1 MKISVFKN
9 NINVII
15 DIINKKINKILRASQ
30 ISIYLIVGLCFVTGL
45 FLHIEWN
52 DLSILQARSLDEYA
66 FVEPLINISDGIKVF
81 SLEKIFSFIFYSYGF
96 LYFFLNFLSTFLYL
110 DEIMNPAFISSIR
123 VLAVSIFCANL
134 LIFYKIIDQSIIS
147 LLERVVLMF
156 ILVTMPAIWTFSG
169 YIHPDFLMMCSFL
182 ASVMSM
188 IKADKQINKFY
199 WFSLALYGFAISIK
213 FQALIFF
220 PFYIWVWLAYL
231 SDKSSKKVFFFRSIV
246 KSLFLILFI
255 FIATNPYVLS
265 SQGFDAWMASINAD
279 FLSNKTNH
287 GNDERVLLMD
297 KLNFS
302 LFEFYYDKFV
312 LAVLLFSSIFMVL
325 KESYKK
331 SFSVYGGIAIFCIL
345 YFCYLMFFVNK
356 SWALY
361 FLPFGI
367 ASIIVLINLP
377 EMVQFKFFKI
387 KRFRLILL
395 STILL
400 SNVLNNFALNKE
412 IFLNHFNGNSISYD
426 AINKNEIVFVNPQ
439 NELIKSRELADILR
453 NFPNQS
459 KIITT
464 PYVNF
469 PFKQL
474 NKTYMDV
481 RTIYDFDKI
490 LNISDLS
497 GKDLIFIINK
507 RYESE
512 IKKILGKTNAS
523 LLGTTNDYL
532 LFDLQT

>member
-30 ISIYLIVGLCFVTGL
+30 ISIYLIVGLCFVTGF

-66 FVEPLINISDGIKVF
+66 FVEPLINISDGIKVS
-81 SLEKIFSFIFYSYGF
+81 SLEQIFSFIFYSYGF

-147 LLERVVLMF
+147 LPERVVLMF

-199 WFSLALYGFAISIK
+199 WFSLAFYGFAISIK

-220 PFYIWVWLAYL
+220 PFYIWVWLAFL
-231 SDKSSKKVFFFRSIV
+231 FDRSAKKVFVFRSIV

-265 SQGFDAWMASINAD
+265 SQGFDAWMASIDAD
-279 FLSNKTNH
+279 FVSNKTNH
-287 GNDERVLLMD
+287 GNDERILLMD

-302 LFEFYYDKFV
+302 LFKFYYDKFV

-361 FLPFGI
+361 FLPFGM

-400 SNVLNNFALNKE
+400 SNVLSNFALNKE

-453 NFPNQS
+453 NFSNQS

-481 RTIYDFDKI
+481 RIIYDFDKI
-490 LNISDLS
+490 LNISDLLRE
-497 GKDLIFIINK
+497 DLIFIINK

>member
-1 MKISVFKN
+1 M
-9 NINVII
+9 
-15 DIINKKINKILRASQ
+15 RASQ
-30 ISIYLIVGLCFVTGL
+30 ISIYVFVGLCFVTGL
-45 FLHIEWN
+45 YLHIEWN

-66 FVEPLINISDGIKVF
+66 FVEPLINIFDGIKVYSF
-81 SLEKIFSFIFYSYGF
+81 EKIFSFIFYSYGF

-110 DEIMNPAFISSIR
+110 NEIMNPAFINSIR

-147 LLERVVLMF
+147 SLERIVLMF
-156 ILVTMPAIWTFSG
+156 ILVTMPAIWAFSG
-169 YIHPDFLMMCSFL
+169 YIHPDFLMTCLFL
-182 ASVMSM
+182 SSVMLM
-188 IKADKQINKFY
+188 IKADKKINKFY
-199 WFSLALYGFAISIK
+199 WFSLALYGLAISVK

-220 PFYIWVWLAYL
+220 PFYMWIWLAFL
-231 SDKSSKKVFFFRSIV
+231 SDRSTKKVFVFRSIL

-265 SQGFDAWMASINAD
+265 AQGFDAWMASINAD

-287 GNDERVLLMD
+287 GNDERVFLMD

-302 LFEFYYDKFV
+302 LFGFYYDKFV
-312 LAVLLFSSIFMVL
+312 LIVLLFSSIFMVL
-325 KESYKK
+325 KESYEK

-377 EMVQFKFFKI
+377 EMAQFKSFKI
-387 KRFRLILL
+387 KRFRLMLL

-400 SNVLNNFALNKE
+400 SNVFNNFALNKE
-412 IFLNHFNGNSISYD
+412 IFLNHSNGNSISYD
-426 AINKNEIVFVNPQ
+426 AINKNEIVFVNSQ

-453 NFPNQS
+453 NFSDQS
-459 KIITT
+459 VIITT

-481 RTIYDFDKI
+481 RIIYDFNKI
-490 LNISDLS
+490 LNISDLLK
-497 GKDLIFIINK
+497 KDLIFIINK
-507 RYESE
+507 KYESE
-512 IKKILGKTNAS
+512 IKKILGTTNAS

-532 LFDLQT
+532 LFNWQA

>member
-1 MKISVFKN
+1 
-9 NINVII
+9 
-15 DIINKKINKILRASQ
+15 
-30 ISIYLIVGLCFVTGL
+30 
-45 FLHIEWN
+45 
-52 DLSILQARSLDEYA
+52 
-66 FVEPLINISDGIKVF
+66 
-81 SLEKIFSFIFYSYGF
+81 
-96 LYFFLNFLSTFLYL
+96 
-110 DEIMNPAFISSIR
+110 
-123 VLAVSIFCANL
+123 
-134 LIFYKIIDQSIIS
+134 
-147 LLERVVLMF
+147 
-156 ILVTMPAIWTFSG
+156 
-169 YIHPDFLMMCSFL
+169 
-182 ASVMSM
+182 M
-188 IKADKQINKFY
+188 IKADKKINKFY
-199 WFSLALYGFAISIK
+199 WFSLALYGLAISVK

-220 PFYIWVWLAYL
+220 PFYMWIWLAFL
-231 SDKSSKKVFFFRSIV
+231 SDRSTKKVFVFRSIL

-287 GNDERVLLMD
+287 GNDEKILLMD

-312 LAVLLFSSIFMVL
+312 LIVLLFSSIFMVL
-325 KESYKK
+325 KESYEK

-377 EMVQFKFFKI
+377 EMAQFKSFKI
-387 KRFRLILL
+387 KRFRLMLL

-400 SNVLNNFALNKE
+400 SNVFNNFALNKE
-412 IFLNHFNGNSISYD
+412 IFLNHSNGNSISYD
-426 AINKNEIVFVNPQ
+426 AINKNKIVFVNSQ
-439 NELIKSRELADILR
+439 NELIKSKELANILR
-453 NFPNQS
+453 NFSNQS

-481 RTIYDFDKI
+481 RIIYDFDKI

-497 GKDLIFIINK
+497 KEDLIFIINK

>member
-1 MKISVFKN
+1 
-9 NINVII
+9 
-15 DIINKKINKILRASQ
+15 
-30 ISIYLIVGLCFVTGL
+30 
-45 FLHIEWN
+45 
-52 DLSILQARSLDEYA
+52 
-66 FVEPLINISDGIKVF
+66 
-81 SLEKIFSFIFYSYGF
+81 
-96 LYFFLNFLSTFLYL
+96 
-110 DEIMNPAFISSIR
+110 
-123 VLAVSIFCANL
+123 
-134 LIFYKIIDQSIIS
+134 
-147 LLERVVLMF
+147 
-156 ILVTMPAIWTFSG
+156 MPAIWTFSG

-231 SDKSSKKVFFFRSIV
+231 SDKSLKKVFFFRSIV

-287 GNDERVLLMD
+287 GNDERILLMD

-400 SNVLNNFALNKE
+400 SNVLSNFALNKE

-453 NFPNQS
+453 NFSNQS

-469 PFKQL
+469 PFKKL

-481 RTIYDFDKI
+481 RIIYDFDKI

-497 GKDLIFIINK
+497 GEDLIFIMNK